1 MEIDIYTSA
10 LCGFCTVAKN
20 LLIRKGVDFN
30 EYDVLKDTSLKPIM
44 IERAHGS
51 KTVPQIFIN
60 EQHIGGWEQLFGLDQ
75 NGKLVEIL
83 STK

>member
-1 MEIDIYTSA
+1 MEIDIYTSP

-20 LLIRKGVDFN
+20 LLIKKGLNFN
-30 EYDVLKDTSLKPIM
+30 EYDILKVLSLEPIM
-44 IERAHGS
+44 IERANGS

-60 EQHIGGWEQLFGLDQ
+60 QQHIGGWEQLFGLDQ
-75 NGKLVEIL
+75 NGKLYEIL